1 MTLALIT
8 TARIGELLSLRWDQC
23 RGDYLTFLR
32 TKNGR
37 ARRNPISPTM
47 KAVLSAQ
54 PKATPWGITNPR
66 TQKPYTTVAGS
77 FGRTVERAGITTGD
91 VTLHTLRHTAISRMI
106 EAGCDDFTVMASR
119 GTPRRVCSRGTRIPR
134 KIARLRP
141 WSCFEWSQIGHNGP
155 VETMHASPRQPTK
168 RL

>member
-1 MTLALIT
+1 MGPVPGRLPDVSQDEEWPRA
-8 TARIGELLSLRWDQC
+8 AQSDQSDDES
-23 RGDYLTFLR
+23 RAVGAAEGD
-32 TKNGR
+32 
-37 ARRNPISPTM
+37 P
-47 KAVLSAQ
+47 V
-54 PKATPWGITNPR
+54 GITNPR